1 MLQKEEDEEEEN
13 QEVDAYKEHNSQIV
27 ERRDSNDKVVDRSIV
42 SSTPGGRHIKNKQ
55 SELKIERSS
64 VNNSRI
70 GIEDF
75 IDEENIKEEQKY
87 SVDHKIEEESDL
99 EHDKKSLG
107 EGMERQDK
115 IDDQFDSNYYKEK
128 LKQKPTWVN
137 STFKWSLALI
147 KEK

>member
-1 MLQKEEDEEEEN
+1 MLQKEEDEEEN

-42 SSTPGGRHIKNKQ
+42 SSTPGGRHIKIKQ

-107 EGMERQDK
+107 ERMERQDK